1 MKTIHILLAS
11 FSFVFMSGCDSFLDR
26 QPISNAYADQFYQT
40 ESDFQTA
47 LTAAY
52 HTLYTIYS
60 PEGQSSFFGEL
71 MSDNACNESTAG
83 NVKDFEAFY
92 THVGMDANSTLVL
105 NYWNQYYESL
115 YVINNVLER
124 SEKASFSHREAL
136 QAEARFLRAL
146 YYFNMT
152 RAWGD
157 IPLVLHPVSVKE
169 ALRQGRTPQ
178 PQVYETIIQALQFGI
193 ATLPDKQHERF
204 AGAATS
210 DAACALLG
218 KVYLTLNRKAEAAAV
233 LNKLYGR
240 FTLLPHYEDL
250 WDLNHK
256 NSAESIFEI
265 QYKGGA
271 GNPYSLYWSMF
282 TPVDNHVLT
291 AWGGGLNQVTDDLW
305 NAYEQGD
312 PRRDI
317 TIQDGYYKKNGDKV
331 NTRFTIKWRDADAEK
346 NGSREAADNNFIVL
360 RYADVLLMLTE
371 ATGDATYLNEVR
383 QRVGMPLYGTPGYPA
398 DRYPTVALACEHERL
413 VELAMEFHRWFD
425 LIRTGRAIEVLKN
438 SSKHVTLTPG
448 QLLLP
453 IPLDVISQNP
463 DVMTQNEA
471 YR

>member
-1 MKTIHILLAS
+1 
-11 FSFVFMSGCDSFLDR
+11 
-26 QPISNAYADQFYQT
+26 
-40 ESDFQTA
+40 
-47 LTAAY
+47 
-52 HTLYTIYS
+52 
-60 PEGQSSFFGEL
+60 

-83 NVKDFEAFY
+83 NVKDFEAFD

-178 PQVYETIIQALQFGI
+178 AQVYETIIQDLQFGI
-193 ATLPDKQHERF
+193 DNLPDKQHERF

-265 QYKGGA
+265 QYKGVQEIPIACIG
-271 GNPYSLYWSMF
+271 PCS
-282 TPVDNHVLT
+282 P
-291 AWGGGLNQVTDDLW
+291 LW
-305 NAYEQGD
+305 
-312 PRRDI
+312 I
-317 TIQDGYYKKNGDKV
+317 TM
-331 NTRFTIKWRDADAEK
+331 
-346 NGSREAADNNFIVL
+346 S
-360 RYADVLLMLTE
+360 
-371 ATGDATYLNEVR
+371 
-383 QRVGMPLYGTPGYPA
+383 
-398 DRYPTVALACEHERL
+398 
-413 VELAMEFHRWFD
+413 
-425 LIRTGRAIEVLKN
+425 
-438 SSKHVTLTPG
+438 
-448 QLLLP
+448 
-453 IPLDVISQNP
+453 
-463 DVMTQNEA
+463 
-471 YR
+471 